1 MSFCL
6 DEEQYDVFLH
16 ASRSEKYRF
25 PFGAMPTDSEVTLK
39 FRVPSGTRDVT
50 LCYSYGLYDFTYH
63 EEPMRLIDKS
73 ENYDLYEVVLACCHE
88 PGLVFYWFKFRLNT
102 EYSEQF
108 YYVAEADTDFGT
120 GKIYHE
126 PPRIGANE
134 DKYPYAWQI
143 SVFKEGFKTPD
154 SLKGA
159 RIYQIFPDRF
169 ARDEKFDF
177 NKMISYPC
185 GPERLFHEDWYEDVD
200 IEGKPETGYL
210 ACDFYGGSLYG
221 IIEKLDYI
229 KSLGIEIIYMNPIFM
244 ARSSHRYDTANYKEV
259 DPILGGNEAFEL
271 LSSEAQKR
279 GIKLIIDGVFSH
291 TGADSI
297 YFNKFN
303 RFDGVGAYE
312 SYVTGKESK
321 YRSWYSFIDS
331 DDDQVLYHAWWGFPD
346 LPNVDENNLS
356 YRHYIFGKDGVV
368 DTWTSK
374 GASGIRLDV
383 SDELPDSFIRQM
395 RDTIKSY
402 TNGEGILIGEVW
414 EDASNKC
421 SYGSY
426 RDFLLGRTH
435 DSVMGYTFRKE
446 LLDFLCG
453 YISAR
458 QLNSRFEGYRERYPI
473 ENFYSIMNLISSHD
487 VPRAFTILS
496 KLVEPEKRADQRL
509 MWAEADKVDDI
520 ISLMRMAFAFQIA
533 YVGCPTTYYGDEI
546 LMQGY
551 KDPFNRRT
559 YPWGKVDE
567 KAQIYL
573 DFCRNISQLRSSNPC
588 LKTGLIE
595 TLYVDEDVYIFRRYL
610 NGKKDA
616 FGKVINTGSDNIVF
630 IMNRSNKDIE
640 VEINKNEINVNYL
653 DEKSDFSDNSD
664 FILQK
669 KSSIINSIV
678 RAKAFLFVL

>member
-16 ASRSEKYRF
+16 ASRSEEFRF
-25 PFGAMPTDSEVTLK
+25 PFGAMPTDSEVTLRFK
-39 FRVPSGTRDVT
+39 VPSGTRDVT

-63 EEPMRLIDKS
+63 EEPMRLIEHNDNFDK
-73 ENYDLYEVVLACCHE
+73 YEVVLMCCHE
-88 PGLVFYWFKFRLNT
+88 PGLVFYWFKFRLDT

-108 YYVAEADTDFGT
+108 YYVAEADTDFGS

-126 PPRIGANE
+126 PPRVGANE

-143 SVFKEGFKTPD
+143 TVYEKDSKTPD
-154 SLKGA
+154 SIKGA
-159 RIYQIFPDRF
+159 KIYQIFPDRF
-169 ARDEKFDF
+169 ARDKNFDYK
-177 NKMISYPC
+177 KMISYPC
-185 GPERLFHEDWYEDVD
+185 GPERLFHKDWNEDVD

-229 KSLGIEIIYMNPIFM
+229 KSLGIDIIYMNPIFM

-259 DPILGGNEAFEL
+259 DPILGGNEAFEE
-271 LSSEAQKR
+271 LSKEASKR
-279 GIKLIIDGVFSH
+279 GIKIIIDGVFSH

-312 SYVTGKESK
+312 AYTTGKESK
-321 YRSWYSFIDS
+321 YRSWYSFIES

-356 YRHYIFGKDGVV
+356 YRQYIFGKDGVV
-368 DTWTSK
+368 DTWTSR

-395 RDTIKSY
+395 RDTLKSY

-446 LLDFLCG
+446 VLDYLCG
-453 YISAR
+453 YITAR
-458 QLNSRFEGYRERYPI
+458 QLNSRLEGYRERYPL
-473 ENFYSIMNLISSHD
+473 ENYYSIMNLISSHD
-487 VPRAFTILS
+487 VPRAFTILGKIKEPDNRPS
-496 KLVEPEKRADQRL
+496 QRYMWVEEERIDEITA
-509 MWAEADKVDDI
+509 
-520 ISLMRMAFAFQIA
+520 LMRLAYAFQMA

-559 YPWGKVDE
+559 YPWDNVDE
-567 KAQIYL
+567 RAKKHL
-573 DFCRNISQLRSSNPC
+573 DFCREIAELRTNNPC
-588 LKTGLIE
+588 LKTGFIE
-595 TLYVDEDVYIFRRYL
+595 TLYADDDVLVIKRYL
-610 NGKKDA
+610 KDGKDA
-616 FGKVINTGSDNIVF
+616 FGNVMSEGADSIIF
-630 IMNRSNKDIE
+630 AMNRSDKDIDIS
-640 VEINKNEINVNYL
+640 INNNDINIIYKEENL
-653 DEKSDFSDNSD
+653 KDSDTFD
-664 FILQK
+664 FILDK
-669 KSSIINSIV
+669 KSSIIKRV
-678 RAKAFLFVL
+678 VGAKSFLFVI